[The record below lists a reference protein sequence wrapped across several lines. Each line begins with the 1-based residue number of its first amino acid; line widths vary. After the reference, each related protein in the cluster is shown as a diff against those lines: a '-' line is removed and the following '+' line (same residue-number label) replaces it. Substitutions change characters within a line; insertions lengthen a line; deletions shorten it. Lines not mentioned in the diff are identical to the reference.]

1 MLCVTGQHELPPR
14 KLVLAVPEVEPPD
27 RQVAQFFHASVTG
40 GLVGGQCPESNNF
53 TPKNQSLSPKWS

>member
-27 RQVAQFFHASVTG
+27 RQEAPIFSCFGELWIG
-40 GLVGGQCPESNNF
+40 GGSKP
-53 TPKNQSLSPKWS
+53 